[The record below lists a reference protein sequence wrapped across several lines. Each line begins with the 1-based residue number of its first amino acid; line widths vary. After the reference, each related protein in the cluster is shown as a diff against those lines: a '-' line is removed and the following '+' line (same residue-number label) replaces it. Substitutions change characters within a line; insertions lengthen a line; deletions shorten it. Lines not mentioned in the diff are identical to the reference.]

1 MTMLAD
7 RVDFVIGV
15 DTHKDSHTAAVLS
28 AAGATLSRLT
38 VPATGRGYREL
49 RLFVARAAVGRR
61 VWALEGSGSYGAG
74 LAAHLLEAGEWVV
87 EIDRPKRPA
96 RRNGSKSDE
105 LDAERAAREAFG
117 RDHLAQPRLR
127 GDREAM
133 RVLVSTRQGAVS
145 ARTSAINLLKEL
157 VVNAPEDLR
166 KQLRPLATPE
176 LVRHCAHMRTS
187 SCRTTEYR
195 VTVLAMRSA
204 ARRIL
209 ALGAEAADLEAE
221 LEQIVGRVAPRLL
234 AEPGVGAVT
243 AAQILCAW
251 SHPGR
256 VRSEAAFASL
266 AGAAPVPA
274 SSGQTVRYRLN
285 RGGDRQL
292 NRALHTVA
300 MSRLARDAET
310 QAYAARRTEEGKTP
324 REIKRCLKRHLA
336 RRFFKLLESGDATL
350 AA

>member
-7 RVDFVIGV
+7 HADFVIGV
-15 DTHKDSHTAAVLS
+15 DTHKSSHTAVVLS
-28 AAGATLSRLT
+28 AAGARLSELS
-38 VPATGRGYREL
+38 VAATGRGYKQLLTFAREH
-49 RLFVARAAVGRR
+49 VGRR

-74 LAAHLLEAGEWVV
+74 LATHLLRQGERVV

-96 RRNGSKSDE
+96 KRNGSKSDL
-105 LDAERAAREAFG
+105 LDAERAAREVFA
-117 RDHLAQPRLR
+117 REHLAQPRLR

-133 RVLVSTRQGAVS
+133 SVLVSTRQGAVA
-145 ARTSAINLLKEL
+145 ARTSAINHLKDL
-157 VVNAPEDLR
+157 VVKAPEELR
-166 KQLRPLATPE
+166 QELRPLATMD
-176 LVRHCAHMRTS
+176 LIRQCASMRTS
-187 SCRTTEYR
+187 SSRATECRA
-195 VTVLAMRSA
+195 TVMAMRSA

-209 ALGAEAADLEAE
+209 ALGAEADELEAE
-221 LEQIVGRVAPRLL
+221 LEHIVARVAPQLL
-234 AEPGVGAVT
+234 AEAGVGAVT

-251 SHPGR
+251 SHHGR

-266 AGAAPVPA
+266 AGAAPIPA

-300 MSRLARDAET
+300 LSRLACDPQT

-336 RRFFKLLESGDATL
+336 RHFYKLLESGSADL